1 MVSAAINTVHRI
13 WPKAAVALALVLN
26 SVWIV
31 ALGYVRLLADAFLKS
46 SRA

>member
-26 SVWIV
+26 CVWIV
-31 ALGYVRLLADAFLKS
+31 ALGYVAYWLMLS
-46 SRA
+46 